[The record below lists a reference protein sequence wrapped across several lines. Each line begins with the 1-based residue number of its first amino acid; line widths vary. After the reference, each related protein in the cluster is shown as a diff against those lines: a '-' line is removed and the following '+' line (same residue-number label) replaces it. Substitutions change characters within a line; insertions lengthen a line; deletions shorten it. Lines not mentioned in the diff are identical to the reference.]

1 MDKHPTIKI
10 HLDCGV
16 DIMKFKSSQEEYDLF
31 CGPNKILTV
40 ICRAAK
46 NEWGGN
52 ITPQLITEDYIL
64 REE

>member
-16 DIMKFKSSQEEYDLF
+16 DIMKFKSSKEEF
-31 CGPNKILTV
+31 EEFTKPNKILTCV
-40 ICRAAK
+40 CRASK
-46 NEWGGN
+46 NEWMGK
-52 ITPQLITEDYIL
+52 IAPQLIIEDFEL

>member
-16 DIMKFKSSQEEYDLF
+16 DIMKFKSSQEELDNF
-31 CGPNKILTV
+31 NKQNAILTV

-46 NEWGGN
+46 NE
-52 ITPQLITEDYIL
+52 
-64 REE
+64 